1 MPGWAGRESAKTRGS
16 LQPRFDPKTISF
28 PESIRLATRS
38 VPEYGHGACPQRS
51 KRKRVA
57 SGDAR
62 AVGGTKPGRA
72 YPVAVTLYELAK
84 PGAPGDPGD
93 LIAPTMVGAFDG
105 WVDAGSA
112 ATTALDHLVEGAP
125 VVVSFDADALFD
137 YRARRPNLH
146 IIDGRLDELTWPE
159 LAIRRV
165 RVSERDLLVLAGPE
179 PDDRWQAFR
188 DAVVEIAH
196 RLGVVEWISLGAI
209 PAAVPHTRSVPIL
222 GTTSEAGRLRGD
234 VRPGPAGLLRVPAAT
249 VSVLE
254 MAMAEGGIP
263 AVGYFAQVPH
273 YVSGPYPAASVEL
286 LMALGRHLDVVL
298 PPGDLAEEAE
308 QLRTRLDTATALEET
323 TREYVQRL
331 EGLVDDQRLPS
342 GDDLIGEIE
351 RFLREGGT
359 EGQPRS

>member
-1 MPGWAGRESAKTRGS
+1 VSLYALTGPGS
-16 LQPRFDPKTISF
+16 
-28 PESIRLATRS
+28 
-38 VPEYGHGACPQRS
+38 
-51 KRKRVA
+51 
-57 SGDAR
+57 
-62 AVGGTKPGRA
+62 
-72 YPVAVTLYELAK
+72 
-84 PGAPGDPGD
+84 PGDPGD

-112 ATTALDHLVEGAP
+112 ATTALGQLVDDAP
-125 VVVSFDADALFD
+125 VVATFDADSLFD
-137 YRARRPNLH
+137 YRARRPTLQ
-146 IIDGRLDELTWPE
+146 IVDGRLAELTWPE
-159 LAIRRV
+159 LVVRRL
-165 RVSERDLLVLAGPE
+165 RVAERDLLVLAGPE
-179 PDDRWQAFR
+179 PDDRWQAFGE
-188 DAVVEIAH
+188 AVVDIAR
-196 RLGVVEWISLGAI
+196 RLRVVEWISLGAI

-222 GTTSEAGRLRGD
+222 GTTSEPGRLRGD
-234 VRPGPAGLLRVPAAT
+234 VRPGPAGLLRVPAAA

-286 LMALGRHLDVVL
+286 LVALGRHLGVDF
-298 PPGDLAEEAE
+298 PAGDLPDEAR

-323 TREYVQRL
+323 TREYVERL
-331 EGLVDDQRLPS
+331 ESMVDEQRLPS